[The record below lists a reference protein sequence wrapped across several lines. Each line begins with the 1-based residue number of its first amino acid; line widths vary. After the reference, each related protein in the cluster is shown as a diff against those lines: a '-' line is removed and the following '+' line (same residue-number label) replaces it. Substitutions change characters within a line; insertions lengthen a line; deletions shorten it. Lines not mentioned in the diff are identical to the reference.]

1 MQNPLLQKK
10 TLPLFQQ
17 IKPEHALPAIETVI
31 NESKATIKQL
41 TQSETINWDSIIQP
55 MEDLSNKLEN
65 AWSPVRHLNNVC
77 NSETLRKHYQAC
89 I

>member
-41 TQSETINWDSIIQP
+41 TQSETINWDSI
-55 MEDLSNKLEN
+55 
-65 AWSPVRHLNNVC
+65 
-77 NSETLRKHYQAC
+77 
-89 I
+89 